1 MTKTARIAI
10 VDDELDMRQSIS
22 QWLTLSGFETETYAS
37 AREALAVVKSGYP
50 GIVMTDLRM
59 PEMDGMTFLRHLMG
73 LDSALPVIVITGH
86 GDVPMAVEAMRLGA
100 FDFLEKPFDPERLS
114 DLARKACDTR
124 GLALTNRSLRDE
136 LASSET
142 LMRRLIGTSSAMIRL
157 RDEIL
162 DTAQSDGH
170 VLICGETGTGKT
182 LVAQALHAVGPSSS
196 APYVRHVLGT
206 DAGQLQCDRLFGVA
220 SEDGAL
226 PPESPWQEARGGTLV
241 LEDIE
246 SLSEPSQARLL
257 ALMKSGPVDN
267 MPRLVS
273 VCNLN
278 DGEGK
283 CEHILRPDLF
293 HRLAAMRIDLPPLR
307 NRGDDVLSLF
317 TALMEDFAEDYGCTA
332 PKVTAREAAE
342 LLQAPW
348 PGNVRQMMN
357 VAERAVL
364 QARRGG
370 GTITSLLISDTDPT
384 TPTIT
389 PEGKPLK
396 HYVEAFEK
404 MLIDTTMR
412 RHHGSIAKVMDEL
425 SLPRRTLNEKMAKY
439 GLSRSDYIG

>member
-1 MTKTARIAI
+1 MTQIARIAI

-22 QWLTLSGFETETYAS
+22 QWLTLSGFETETFAS
-37 AREALAVVKSGYP
+37 GREALNSVRTGYP

-59 PEMDGMTFLRHLMG
+59 PEMDGMTLLRQLVG

-100 FDFLEKPFDPERLS
+100 YDFLEKPFDPERLS
-114 DLARKACDTR
+114 DLARKACDAR
-124 GLALTNRSLRDE
+124 GLALTNRSLREE
-136 LASSET
+136 LSSGET
-142 LMRRLIGTSSAMIRL
+142 MMRRLIGNSAIMVRL
-157 RDEIL
+157 REEIL
-162 DTAQSDGH
+162 DTAQSDAH

-182 LVAQALHAVGPSSS
+182 LVAQALHAVGPAPS
-196 APYVRHVLGT
+196 APFVRHVLGK
-206 DAGQLQCDRLFGVA
+206 ASGQAQCDLLFGKPN
-220 SEDGAL
+220 EDGTL
-226 PPESPWQEARGGTLV
+226 PSDSAWQEARGGILV

-246 SLSEPSQARLL
+246 TLSDESQAKLL
-257 ALMKSGPVDN
+257 AMIKAEPDDN
-267 MPRLVS
+267 IPRIIAVS
-273 VCNLN
+273 NSPA
-278 DGEGK
+278 GSAA
-283 CEHILRPDLF
+283 CEKQLRPDLF
-293 HRLAAMRIDLPPLR
+293 HRLSAMRIDLPPLR

-317 TALMEDFAEDYGCTA
+317 TSLMEDFAEDYGCPA
-332 PKVTAREAAE
+332 PKITAREAAE

-364 QARRGG
+364 QSRHGG
-370 GTITSLLISDTDPT
+370 GTITSLLISDSEPT

-412 RHHGSIAKVMDEL
+412 RHRGSIAKVMEEL

-439 GLSRSDYIG
+439 GLARTDYL

>member
-1 MTKTARIAI
+1 MTQITRIAV

-22 QWLTLSGFETETYAS
+22 QWLTLSGFETEAFSS
-37 AREALAVVKSGYP
+37 AREALAAIKAGYP

-59 PEMDGMTFLRHLMG
+59 PEMDGMTLLRHLLG
-73 LDSALPVIVITGH
+73 VDSALPVIVITGH
-86 GDVPMAVEAMRLGA
+86 GDVPMAVEAMRIGA
-100 FDFLEKPFDPERLS
+100 YDFLEKPFDPERLS
-114 DLARKACDTR
+114 DLARKACQAR

-136 LASSET
+136 LASGEA
-142 LMRRLIGTSSAMIRL
+142 LMRRLIGTSPAMVRL
-157 RDEIL
+157 REEIL
-162 DTAQSDGH
+162 DTAQSEGH
-170 VLICGETGTGKT
+170 VLIYGETGTGKT
-182 LVAQALHAVGPSSS
+182 LVAQALHAVGPTPSG
-196 APYVRHVLGT
+196 PFVRHVLGT
-206 DAGQLQCDRLFGVA
+206 DGGQVQCDRLFGTA
-220 SEDGAL
+220 GAEGAL
-226 PPESPWQEARGGTLV
+226 PPDSPWHQARGGTLV

-246 SLSEPSQARLL
+246 ALSEESQTRLL
-257 ALMKSGPVDN
+257 ALLKSTPADGV
-267 MPRLVS
+267 PRIVS
-273 VCNLN
+273 VCNLTEG
-278 DGEGK
+278 DGT
-283 CEHILRPDLF
+283 CDDLLRPDLF
-293 HRLAAMRIDLPPLR
+293 HRLSAMRIDLPPLR

-317 TALMEDFAEDYGCTA
+317 TALMEDFAEDYGCAA
-332 PKVTAREAAE
+332 PTVTAREAAE

-370 GTITSLLISDTDPT
+370 GTITSLLISDTDTT

-412 RHHGSIAKVMDEL
+412 RHRGSIAKVMEEL

-439 GLSRSDYIG
+439 GLSRGDYL